1 MFTPFGV
8 LLAHT
13 ETADN
18 HTYALL
24 ALVEAAKRVLCV
36 TITIR
41 AQSTDAHLAS
51 IKTAE
56 TFKMQFS
63 SICFPHVVRCACPR
77 LELQRVVVTVQMRDC

>member
-13 ETADN
+13 ETANN
-18 HTYALL
+18 HTFALL
-24 ALVEAAKRVLCV
+24 ALVEAAKRVLGV

-41 AQSTDAHLAS
+41 AQSTDAHSAS
-51 IKTAE
+51 IKTAQ

-63 SICFPHVVRCACPR
+63 SICFPHIVQCAPPR
-77 LELQRVVVTVQMRDC
+77 L